1 MDHIVS
7 DPVCKIHWRRSHGK
21 ILEEGEARRVE
32 RLQKENPRGKLI
44 LEVESGWAR
53 KRTCQ
58 MLGLQYHEGRI
69 I

>member
-1 MDHIVS
+1 
-7 DPVCKIHWRRSHGK
+7 
-21 ILEEGEARRVE
+21 
-32 RLQKENPRGKLI
+32 LI